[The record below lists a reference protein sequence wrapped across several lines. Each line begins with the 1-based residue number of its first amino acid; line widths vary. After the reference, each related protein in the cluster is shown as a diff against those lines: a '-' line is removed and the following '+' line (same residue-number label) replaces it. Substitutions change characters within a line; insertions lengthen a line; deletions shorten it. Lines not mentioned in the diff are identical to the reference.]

1 MSWEGARSLFAVGG
15 SLTAA
20 GILCIVAAFFWSWYC
35 EKSGK
40 DPAKLD
46 LALLVTAAFA
56 LLIGV
61 AIFFSCHP
69 VKVIRVLSR
78 TAVKELLAGV
88 LLLAAAA
95 GMVVAAIIRTRRT
108 LSAGMSVLFLCLAC
122 LPLVFGSVVLTD
134 SRHGR
139 AVGAPTQAWNPA
151 GSQESSGNDF
161 SPSPSLDY
169 GSSGSGGVD
178 YGSSGSG
185 SVGYGGSGSGSLDY
199 GSSGSGSLGYGGSGS
214 VVDEET
220 AQGSGNADFASAQ
233 SSAGTDSGAWDA
245 ETTDSGS
252 WDSTSSDSGSWD
264 SGSSDSSDSGGSDSG
279 GDGGGGGDD

>member
-122 LPLVFGSVVLTD
+122 LPLVFGSVVLAD

-151 GSQESSGNDF
+151 GSLESSGNDF
-161 SPSPSLDY
+161 SPSP
-169 GSSGSGGVD
+169 
-178 YGSSGSG
+178 
-185 SVGYGGSGSGSLDY
+185 SLDY